1 MAYNGLFMNSITS
14 NTMLLHTVKEGNL
27 LFIADILLDIAIDHI
42 HKCIDKFEYLEDDR
56 DPEYTPFAP
65 ETIEFEYDDLYIVIE
80 IELRNENVT
89 IINFCVI
96 DNNDYEFKILA
107 ARLLKDTISYFKK
120 ENHNISSSYN
130 QMLQIKADQADPYNQ
145 HPAMPRWHDNMQKYK
160 DTIVSLCKKKPS
172 DNTLIMLF
180 KYGSAGTHFETGKS
194 YQNVVNVIMPLIDT
208 GVFPQI
214 NKSNKSADKARFIET
229 LFPCHGIDNYKK
241 GVSNYIGLSA

>member
-1 MAYNGLFMNSITS
+1 
-14 NTMLLHTVKEGNL
+14 MLLHTVKEGNL

-56 DPEYTPFAP
+56 DPDYTPFAP
-65 ETIEFEYDDLYIVIE
+65 ETIEFEYDDLDIVIE

-107 ARLLKDTISYFKK
+107 ARLLKDAISYFKK

-130 QMLQIKADQADPYNQ
+130 QTLHIKADQSDPYNLR
-145 HPAMPRWHDNMQKYK
+145 PAMSEWHSNMQKHK
-160 DTIVSLCKKKPS
+160 DGFISLCKKRPTE
-172 DNTLIMLF
+172 NALITLF
-180 KYGSAGTHFETGKS
+180 KYGSAGMHFETTKS